1 MIGYRKLRIAASAA
15 DAPQNVF
22 LYVLQTPLLDGG
34 QKALANLPLGVV
46 LTEEGDN
53 PMTDHLDAFAG
64 KTVHVYCDDELLMDR
79 YRQALLLA
87 NAHKLILTNSREME
101 IIDARP

>member
-1 MIGYRKLRIAASAA
+1 MIGYRKLRTAVSAA
-15 DAPQNVF
+15 DAPQHVF

-34 QKALANLPLGVV
+34 HKALANLPVGVV
-46 LTEEGDN
+46 VTQNGDC

-87 NAHKLILTNSREME
+87 NARKLILTSSRDME